1 MLSQFIPSYSH
12 LHLYW
17 LTDSRSNWISSVLKK
32 FSFCNLRHCTKSFW
46 QIFAFIFCFY
56 QAYVLHWILTKV
68 KPRLTKWKEQSLE
81 CYMRKDFYVNK
92 SKNEKHHVN
101 KYSNKSWRRHQ
112 TQESFSSWKLS
123 HLFKSILKSKLMSES
138 VRIRVFKAYFESI
151 FVCNS
156 ELQTLTKALE
166 SFINSF
172 QFRLLRKLIH
182 VVWPKIITNVDLY
195 ECTKATPWS
204 ITICKRRLLWFGHLL
219 CLPSETLASQ
229 SRKAFTKT
237 W

>member
-81 CYMRKDFYVNK
+81 CYMRKDFMSTRVRM
-92 SKNEKHHVN
+92 KNTMLTNTATKVGDLVIILAPWLAL
-101 KYSNKSWRRHQ
+101 KKTSN
-112 TQESFSSWKLS
+112 TGKL
-123 HLFKSILKSKLMSES
+123 
-138 VRIRVFKAYFESI
+138 
-151 FVCNS
+151 
-156 ELQTLTKALE
+156 
-166 SFINSF
+166 
-172 QFRLLRKLIH
+172 
-182 VVWPKIITNVDLY
+182 
-195 ECTKATPWS
+195 
-204 ITICKRRLLWFGHLL
+204 
-219 CLPSETLASQ
+219 
-229 SRKAFTKT
+229 
-237 W
+237 

>member
-1 MLSQFIPSYSH
+1 MTNLCFHLLLLSSICFALNIDQGQAKIDQVKRTVPGMLYEEG
-12 LHLYW
+12 L
-17 LTDSRSNWISSVLKK
+17 
-32 FSFCNLRHCTKSFW
+32 
-46 QIFAFIFCFY
+46 
-56 QAYVLHWILTKV
+56 
-68 KPRLTKWKEQSLE
+68 
-81 CYMRKDFYVNK
+81 YVNK

-101 KYSNKSWRRHQ
+101 KYSNKSWRSCNYLGSLVG
-112 TQESFSSWKLS
+112 TEEDIKQESFSSWKLS
-123 HLFKSILKSKLMSES
+123 HLFKSILKSELMSES

-204 ITICKRRLLWFGHLL
+204 ITICQRRLLWFGHLL